1 MATSGSS
8 NFSVTG
14 QEIVEGAL
22 RSLGVLGRG
31 RALQAGDL
39 EDGLE
44 ALNMLVKQWQGKADF
59 APGLKVWTRKRATL
73 FLQNGTYEYDL
84 GPSGDHA
91 TSDTYAETTMRV
103 AASTSA
109 TTLEVASTTG
119 MTAGDYI
126 GIVLDSGSIHWD
138 TVASVTDGDTVVITT
153 GLASAA
159 AIGRKVYAYT
169 NKIQRPLQIL
179 TFNLR
184 EADGSDTPIYPMLLE
199 EYEAV
204 PDKDAPGTP
213 TRYLY
218 ESHLTNGV
226 LRFDTAPDD
235 VSDLGKF
242 VYLRPVEDLDAGSN
256 DMDYP
261 QHWFRALKFNLALDL
276 APEKGKEPSQQLRD
290 NARISLMMAQNVD
303 PDTSD
308 LFFMPET

>member
-1 MATSGSS
+1 MSTSGSA

-22 RSLGVLGRG
+22 RALGVLGRG

-44 ALNMLVKQWQGKADF
+44 ALNMLVKQWQGIADF

-73 FLQNGTYEYDL
+73 FLQKASNEYDL

-91 TSDTYAETTMRV
+91 TDDTYDETTMRV
-103 AASTSA
+103 AGVTND
-109 TTLEVASTTG
+109 TTLELTSTTG
-119 MTAGDYI
+119 MTAADYI
-126 GIVLDSGSIHWD
+126 GIVLDSGSIHW
-138 TVASVTDGDTVVITT
+138 TTIVSITDGDTLVITT

-159 AIGRKVYAYT
+159 AIGNKVYAYT
-169 NKIQRPLQIL
+169 NKIQRPLKIL

-184 EADGSDTPIYPMLLE
+184 DSDGNDTPLYSMELE
-199 EYEAV
+199 EYESI
-204 PDKDAPGTP
+204 PDKDAAATP
-213 TRYLY
+213 TRYSY
-218 ESHLTNGV
+218 ESQLTNGV

-235 VSDLGKF
+235 VSYLGKF

-256 DMDYP
+256 DLDYP

-276 APEKGKEPSQQLRD
+276 APEKGRTPSDQLKA
-290 NARISLMMAQNVD
+290 NAGQALAFAQNVD
-303 PDTSD
+303 PETSD
-308 LFFMPET
+308 AYFEPDR

>member
-1 MATSGSS
+1 MATSGSA

-73 FLQNGTYEYDL
+73 FLQKATYEYDL

-91 TSDTYAETTMRV
+91 TPDTYDETTMRV

-109 TTLEVASTTG
+109 TTLEVTSTTG
-119 MTAGDYI
+119 MTAADYI
-126 GIVLDSGSIHWD
+126 GIVLDSGSIHWT

-159 AIGRKVYAYT
+159 AIGNKVYAYT
-169 NKIQRPLQIL
+169 NKIQRPLNIL

-184 EADGSDTPIYPMLLE
+184 DSDGNDTPVYGMELE
-199 EYEAV
+199 EYEAI
-204 PDKDAPGTP
+204 PDKDTASTP
-213 TRYLY
+213 TRYNY
-218 ESHLTNGV
+218 ESQLTNGV

-235 VSDLGKF
+235 VSYLGKF

-256 DMDYP
+256 DLDYP

-276 APEKGKEPSQQLRD
+276 APEKGKEPSAQLKA
-290 NARISLMMAQNVD
+290 NAAQSLAMAQNVD
-303 PDTSD
+303 PETCDLEFMADT
-308 LFFMPET
+308 